1 MKFKKIFVLIGFIG
15 SFSVLNVSAMNKIK
29 NKLFGIDN
37 IVKKSEERFDIKEGV
52 KLKYEND
59 KIIKDSEGIM
69 QTPKDFIMEYLNK
82 INNKTQF
89 RGMLHTLLDEFLYF
103 NIKDFEKNY
112 LLSDKKLDIIKKEIE
127 KLENTNTISF
137 VNKRNLLQL
146 KKDCKEEKYGSYE
159 KLGYVFL
166 KDLVRILNKN
176 TCVDKEKYYLKNEE
190 LEEDY
195 KYMNTLDEII
205 KDYQNSQKKEMKRNE
220 YAYKMFLITREFIKI
235 MNNGYIEK
243 KEDEKLKQLN
253 KLNPKEFV
261 EYALKSFDMQNTIQ
275 IGNNKITYYNVI
287 IDDNIDNG
295 GGYLKFIS
303 KNETD
308 ALKKELDI
316 YYNSETGVLKKILNL
331 YFDLIPKEY
340 NNLKCKLLN
349 KVINLCLN
357 CLCIDKINEKD
368 IKYRLESFVLEE
380 EIEEE
385 DKTLSIANEFIKIT
399 SEFVKKLNYIK
410 DIEKNKTN
418 SKNLSKLYEIIK
430 KTKPIKLC
438 KYTQKIIID
447 ENTINKDEI
456 DKLYNELNKKKS
468 NYEVRTENKKIKE
481 TTINKEESDNNDKN
495 ERKSTYLN
503 RRIRDK
509 EKPNHRIITINA
521 NNKDKI
527 KTVYQNK
534 SSKNNN
540 NEYDRNYEMKNKKP
554 NSNSESLNNNRD
566 EKNFI
571 NQQNEKSKTFY
582 SKIKPNYESL
592 NNKRLNYEI
601 TENKKENNNNN
612 KEDNSNEKSKTFY
625 SNIKPNSKSLNN
637 KRLNYEITEKTETNN
652 NNKCEIRTVYTNR
665 KRNHRMISVKVS
677 KTVKP
682 N

>member
-1 MKFKKIFVLIGFIG
+1 MRFKKIFILIGFIG

-29 NKLFGIDN
+29 NRHLD

-82 INNKTQF
+82 INNITQF
-89 RGMLHTLLDEFLYF
+89 KGMLHTLLDDFLYF
-103 NIKDFEKNY
+103 NIIDFEKNY
-112 LLSDKKLDIIKKEIE
+112 LLSDKKLDIIKEKIKEVE
-127 KLENTNTISF
+127 STNTISLE
-137 VNKRNLLQL
+137 NKQNLLQL
-146 KKDCKEEKYGSYE
+146 EKDCKEEKYGSDE

-176 TCVDKEKYYLKNEE
+176 TCVNKEKYYLKNEE

-205 KDYQNSQKKEMKRNE
+205 KNYQNGQKKEMKRNE

-235 MNNGYIEK
+235 MNNGYIKK

-303 KNETD
+303 KT
-308 ALKKELDI
+308 LKKELDT

-340 NNLKCKLLN
+340 NNLKCKFLR
-349 KVINLCLN
+349 KIIDLCIEYIS
-357 CLCIDKINEKD
+357 IDKINEKD
-368 IKYRLESFVLEE
+368 IKYRLENFVLEEE

-399 SEFVKKLNYIK
+399 NEFVKKLNYIK

-430 KTKPIKLC
+430 KTKPFKLY
-438 KYTQKIIID
+438 KYTQEIIID

-468 NYEVRTENKKIKE
+468 NYEVRTENIKIKE
-481 TTINKEESDNNDKN
+481 TTINKEKSDNNDNN
-495 ERKSTYLN
+495 ERKSTYSN

-509 EKPNHRIITINA
+509 EKLNHKIITINA

-534 SSKNNN
+534 SSKNGNN
-540 NEYDRNYEMKNKKP
+540 GYDRNYEIKNKESNGKFI
-554 NSNSESLNNNRD
+554 NGEYYKKYEAKDKKLNLNSERL
-566 EKNFI
+566 K
-571 NQQNEKSKTFY
+571 
-582 SKIKPNYESL
+582 

-601 TENKKENNNNN
+601 TENKKENNNN
-612 KEDNSNEKSKTFY
+612 KEDNSKEDNNKDEKNFIHQQNEKSKTFY
-625 SNIKPNSKSLNN
+625 SNIKPNYERLNN

-652 NNKCEIRTVYTNR
+652 NNKCEITTVYTNR
-665 KRNHRMISVKVS
+665 KRNHKMISVKVS